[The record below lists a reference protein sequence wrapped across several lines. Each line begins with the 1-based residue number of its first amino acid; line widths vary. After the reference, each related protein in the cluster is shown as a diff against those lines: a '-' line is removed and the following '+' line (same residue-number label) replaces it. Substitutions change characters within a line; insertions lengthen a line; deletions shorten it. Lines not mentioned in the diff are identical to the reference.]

1 MSGGPAG
8 RPARPRHRQGQGA
21 RPRPVDRLIPGWLG
35 ANDAPITDRRAPLA
49 LLGLGIGY
57 LAGEDIAF
65 PLTMALHFACGALGG
80 LWIPR
85 RPCHTSYRTSAR
97 PCRPKTRRSWAG
109 GSRAAR
115 RRRRRRSWCSL
126 HGRLATRQTRSWPI
140 ADAAPGH
147 PPVVSHH
154 ARTCRA
160 LRKGRSPMYSRNG
173 LGADPRLGIP
183 AKAAL
188 Q

>member
-65 PLTMALHFACGALGG
+65 PLTMALYFAFGALGG
-80 LWIPR
+80 LWIP
-85 RPCHTSYRTSAR
+85 PSAMPHVIQDIGQALPSKDPELGWR
-97 PCRPKTRRSWAG
+97 IAG
-109 GSRAAR
+109 GQASAPEAILVLTSWTLGNATAALLVYRRRDTRSPAR
-115 RRRRRRSWCSL
+115 R
-126 HGRLATRQTRSWPI
+126 Q
-140 ADAAPGH
+140 
-147 PPVVSHH
+147 PPRAHLSCTKE
-154 ARTCRA
+154 RTQ
-160 LRKGRSPMYSRNG
+160 S
-173 LGADPRLGIP
+173 DVFT
-183 AKAAL
+183 